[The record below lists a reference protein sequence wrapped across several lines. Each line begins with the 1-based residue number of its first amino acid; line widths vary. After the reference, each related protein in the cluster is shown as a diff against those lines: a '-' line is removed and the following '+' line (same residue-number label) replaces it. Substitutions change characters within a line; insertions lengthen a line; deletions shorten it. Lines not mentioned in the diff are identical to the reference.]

1 MILAREIHKAEGAV
15 DDTITVL
22 TITLSNMAEAILS
35 PKMFSIAGI
44 DLPDTPLIQAT
55 MSFARHHLD
64 DVAYNH
70 VLRCTLFGTAI
81 SDRVPALQNRDRE
94 LHVVAALLH
103 DLGWDRTGK
112 FVSTDKRFEVDGA
125 NAAREFVRSSAFK
138 HDWDERRVQILWD
151 AVALH
156 TQPDIAWHKEAEVKA
171 TQLGIIADFGGV
183 AGMRS
188 FGYELSDTEWQAI
201 CKEYPRVGFKEGV
214 KQILCGLCT
223 SKPATTFDNFVGDF
237 GEHFAVPGYSRQG
250 RRFVD
255 LFASMEN

>member
-1 MILAREIHKAEGAV
+1 MAEGTYIAK
-15 DDTITVL
+15 TQ
-22 TITLSNMAEAILS
+22 
-35 PKMFSIAGI
+35 SIAGI
-44 DLPDTPLIQAT
+44 TLPDTPLIHAT
-55 MSFARHHLD
+55 LSFARHHLD
-64 DVAYNH
+64 DIAYNH

-81 SDRVPALQNRDRE
+81 SDRIPALQARDRE

-103 DLGWDRTGK
+103 DLGWDRTGE
-112 FVSTDKRFEVDGA
+112 FVSPDKRFEVDGA
-125 NAAREFVRSSAFK
+125 NAAREFVQNSDFK

-171 TQLGIIADFGGV
+171 TQLGILADFGGV
-183 AGMRS
+183 PVMRS
-188 FGYELSDTEWQAI
+188 FGYELSEAEWMAI

-237 GEHFAVPGYSRQG
+237 GEHFGVPDYSRQG

-255 LFASMEN
+255 LFASMED